1 VLGGVPVKVSVFAVV
16 LVCSGQPSQRS
27 ISDMCAGEHIYAL
40 EEALAYTIL
49 ISCTM
54 LIHWNTQHVAM
65 LQMES

>member
-1 VLGGVPVKVSVFAVV
+1 
-16 LVCSGQPSQRS
+16 
-27 ISDMCAGEHIYAL
+27 MCAGEHIYAL